1 MEVQFIKTT
10 GNWRD
15 VADAA
20 RTTIGMDAG
29 KGEPSASWKRR
40 MLLAEHS
47 PIRKIHINWKWT
59 NLLWWVQTHFTRHK
73 YGVEWWVSTSRS
85 DRTGVDRNI
94 IGQDAPVSVE
104 GEANIQAIIN
114 ISRKRLCNQ
123 ASKET
128 RVAWKAFLCKLAQV
142 EPEIDSVCV
151 PECVYRNGF
160 CPEYKSCGWNHTK
173 EFEDQLK
180 RYLNGMEKQINNK
193 TNIFGKE

>member
-1 MEVQFIKTT
+1 MEVNLIKTKGT
-10 GNWRD
+10 WRD
-15 VADAA
+15 VGDAA
-20 RTTIGMDAG
+20 RVTIGMEAG
-29 KGEPSASWKRR
+29 EGEPSSSWKRR
-40 MLLAEHS
+40 MLLCEHS

-59 NLLWWVQTHFTRHK
+59 DLLWWVQTHFTRHK

-85 DRTGVDRNI
+85 DRTGVDRNT
-94 IGQDAPVSVE
+94 IGQDAPVNVE

-151 PECVYRNGF
+151 PDCIYRGW
-160 CPEYKSCGWNHTK
+160 CYEYRSCNFHKTE
-173 EFEDQLK
+173 EFQKQLK
-180 RYLNGMEKQINNK
+180 KYREGINEK
-193 TNIFGKE
+193 